1 MHPDEEMKQR
11 IGEEVAEHT
20 ARYIGRVVATV
31 VGGTFLALF
40 LGFLLGWVIQFLW
53 NATLAT
59 MFDWP
64 TIGFWQAVGMF
75 ILAKILI
82 GFGGSGGQ
90 QHKSKRD
97 QQRDRER
104 MRAWWRRRS
113 ATPPSDESG
122 LTTNE
127 LFKQYW
133 QEEGKAAYEAYRVAR
148 AGKERGTPPGE

>member
-1 MHPDEEMKQR
+1 MGPDEELKQR

-20 ARYIGRVVATV
+20 ARYIARVVAAV
-31 VGGTFLALF
+31 VGGTFLAVL

-53 NATLAT
+53 NATLAE

-64 TIGFWQAVGMF
+64 TIGFWQAFGMF

-82 GFGGSGGQ
+82 GFGGSGGG

-97 QQRDRER
+97 QERDRER

-113 ATPPSDESG
+113 ATPPTDDSG
-122 LTTNE
+122 LTTSE
-127 LFKQYW
+127 MFRQYW
-133 QEEGKAAYEAYRVAR
+133 QEEGKAAYEAYRATHE
-148 AGKERGTPPGE
+148 GKERSAPSNE